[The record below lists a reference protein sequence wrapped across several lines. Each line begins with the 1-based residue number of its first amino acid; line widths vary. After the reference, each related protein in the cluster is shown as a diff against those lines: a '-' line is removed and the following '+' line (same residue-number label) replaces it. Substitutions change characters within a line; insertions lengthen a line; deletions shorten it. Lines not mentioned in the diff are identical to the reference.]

1 VNRTLPTFYS
11 EPQMLSLARCPN
23 PSTLKGQ
30 RDRAIL
36 AVLLSSG
43 LRASELCQLQC
54 RDVRPS
60 LVFVRRGKFGAQRFV
75 PLSHRAWLTVSAYLA
90 RHPAKPTDP
99 LFRTLAGQPLTRRLL
114 HKIVTGYSR
123 RLGLKGGVHACRHS
137 FATRALNKGMNL
149 QSVRAMLGHVR
160 IATTALYLGIAT
172 RALVAEYQR
181 CLETPEGGGTR

>member
-1 VNRTLPTFYS
+1 MNRTLPTFYS
-11 EPQMLSLARCPN
+11 EPQMLSLARCPD

-54 RDVRPS
+54 RDIRSS

-75 PLSHRAWLTVSAYLA
+75 PLSRRAWLTVSAYLS
-90 RHPAKPTDP
+90 RHPAQPTDP
-99 LFRTLAGQPLTRRLL
+99 LFRTLTGQPLTRRLL
-114 HKIVTGYSR
+114 HKIVTGYAR

-160 IATTALYLGIAT
+160 IVTTAIYLGVAT
-172 RALVAEYQR
+172 KALVAEYRR
-181 CLETPEGGGTR
+181 CLETPEGGRAR